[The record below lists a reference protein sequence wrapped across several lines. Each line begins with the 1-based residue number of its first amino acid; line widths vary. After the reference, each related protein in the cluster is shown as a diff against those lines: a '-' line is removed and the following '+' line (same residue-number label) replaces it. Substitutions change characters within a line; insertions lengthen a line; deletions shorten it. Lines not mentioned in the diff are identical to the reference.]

1 MKRLAEQ
8 FVASVRDLGWDLD
21 FSEQSVQTLEAM
33 VEQQFRD
40 WRPWRSGKVA
50 RKNAP
55 IASLVG
61 AYLGEV
67 MIRHI
72 GGHWGWMPEF
82 DVAAIQLPSG
92 TWTSPPAKAQ
102 KRFVNG
108 KEDNLALY
116 YEALKLRRSGTSR
129 GHSGTLA
136 QGT

>member
-1 MKRLAEQ
+1 VLVARSDPGLDMKRLAEQ
-8 FVASVRDLGWDLD
+8 FVASMRDLGWDLD

-33 VEQQFRD
+33 VEQQFED

-50 RKNAP
+50 KKNLP

-108 KEDNLALY
+108 NEDNLAFY
-116 YEALKLRRSGTSR
+116 YEALK
-129 GHSGTLA
+129 A
-136 QGT
+136 QA